1 MHIQIMI
8 KILTNTDNTKYKHT
22 CKNNYKNKD
31 KHKHKTKYKNKDKNK
46 DKTGGKTTSGY
57 LNQGNLSRISEQK
70 KKGIAT

>member
-1 MHIQIMI
+1 MMI
-8 KILTNTDNTKYKHT
+8 NILTNTDNTKYKHT

-31 KHKHKTKYKNKDKNK
+31 KHR